1 MSKAPISNTDSADLE
16 QAKPNA
22 VNSLDFLFLA
32 LNDFNRFRRAVL
44 SSGKNFQHRNES
56 RVGSSRTSCRPSEA

>member
-1 MSKAPISNTDSADLE
+1 MSNAPISNTDPTDLE
-16 QAKPNA
+16 QAKPHA

-44 SSGKNFQHRNES
+44 SAGKNFQHRNET
-56 RVGSSRTSCRPSEA
+56 RVGSSRRSCTPSEA